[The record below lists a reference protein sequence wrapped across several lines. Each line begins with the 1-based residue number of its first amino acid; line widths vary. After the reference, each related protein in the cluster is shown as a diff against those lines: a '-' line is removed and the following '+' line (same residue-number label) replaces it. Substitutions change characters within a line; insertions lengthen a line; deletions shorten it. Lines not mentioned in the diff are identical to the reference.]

1 MMCDYRDALITDVQK
16 DDSAMDK
23 IEEVVNTNFLG
34 LVHVTRKAYR
44 LMEASNDYGIIIN
57 ISMINTVK
65 MLKLGNPEIQNQ
77 LWSIL
82 KCFSLEL

>member
-57 ISMINTVK
+57 IS
-65 MLKLGNPEIQNQ
+65 
-77 LWSIL
+77 SIL
-82 KCFSLEL
+82 GHGVPFCNLVMNVYPGTKAIVLLLF